1 MPNASI
7 VNSLLAGVIAG
18 LASGFLGVSPGGI
31 LVPDITLLLPFSQH
45 VAQGV
50 SLVVQ
55 APPTSVS
62 SLAAYR
68 RKGNR
73 VAILPVLLVSL
84 GFIGGGPI
92 GALFAKACS
101 ERELRWMFVGYL
113 VILTALSILKRSR
126 SKELVAQAERRTPYD
141 SIILV
146 VIGVAAGLSSG
157 LLGIGG
163 GLAITALSVIVLR
176 KHQHEAQA
184 LSLAVTALPLT
195 LPAVWV
201 YVHQGLSLPWRS
213 IVWLIVGLVI
223 GGWTGAVF
231 ANRLPEKKLKLAFT
245 VVLVAMASYMI
256 VRAMRS

>member
-1 MPNASI
+1 M
-7 VNSLLAGVIAG
+7 IAG

-31 LVPDITLLLPFSQH
+31 LVPVITLLLPFSQH

-62 SLAAYR
+62 SLAAYS

-84 GFIGGGPI
+84 GFIAGGPI
-92 GALFAKACS
+92 GAILARACS

-113 VILTALSILKRSR
+113 LILTALSLLKRSR
-126 SKELVAQAERRTPYD
+126 SNTPAAGAQPERHRPYA
-141 SIILV
+141 SVILV
-146 VIGVAAGLSSG
+146 GIGIVAGMSSG

-163 GLAITALSVIVLR
+163 GLAVTALSVILLR
-176 KHQHEAQA
+176 KRQHEAQA

-195 LPAVWV
+195 LPAAWV
-201 YVHQGLSLPWRS
+201 YVHQGLDLPWRA
-213 IVWLIVGLVI
+213 IVWLIVGLIV

-231 ANRLPEKKLKLAFT
+231 ATRLPEKKLKLAFT